1 MSWLNTIVL
10 LLTGAAA
17 AASTSES
24 IARGARRRQHKA
36 HMRRGMILPKEAAR
50 ELERRIGGRVAVGI
64 DQWANPDYAPD
75 DFRRYKLV
83 IMRHKRGAEIP
94 KEFGGYRVEIQPKI
108 TLVEGW

>member
-1 MSWLNTIVL
+1 MGWLNTIVL

-24 IARGARRRQHKA
+24 LARGARRRKLQA
-36 HMRRGMILPKEAAR
+36 YARRGMILPPEAAR
-50 ELERRIGGRVAVGI
+50 ELERRIGGRVAVGVNELA
-64 DQWANPDYAPD
+64 DPDLPPTD
-75 DFRRYKLV
+75 PHRYKLV